1 MSSFSIDELTIP
13 RSLDAPGGADFIEM
27 TRVRNQIEA
36 HTLGSYDLAYEPAEL
51 LPAWQ
56 DPYQPERLMVARV
69 DGAIVARG
77 IYQAP
82 IEEGSTETWLAVE
95 VHPDF
100 RRRGIGA
107 ALYERLATF
116 AAEDHRRT
124 LQCYVLHSNTNG
136 ERIPSP
142 TGFGAAPRDAPET
155 RFLLARGYALEQVER
170 LSRLALPLEPGV
182 LASRL
187 DAAQSVAGPNYRAVV
202 WEGGIPERWL
212 GDLAHL
218 HARMSTDAPAAA
230 MDVSAEVWD
239 AQRMR
244 TIEELDASSPRALLL
259 AVIEHVPSGR
269 LVAFN
274 ELSVPPEIDR
284 AVEQQDTLVLREH
297 RGHRLGM
304 LVKAANLIQLQ
315 RSHPGHPSITTFNA
329 EENRHM
335 LNVNE
340 ALGFVAIGYGGGWKR
355 AA

>member
-13 RSLDAPGGADFIEM
+13 VSLDAPGGADFIEM
-27 TRVRNQIEA
+27 TRVRNEIEA
-36 HTLGSYDLAYEPAEL
+36 HTLGNFDLAYQPAEL

-56 DPYQPERLMVARV
+56 DPYQPQRLLVARV
-69 DGAIVARG
+69 GGAIVGRG

-107 ALYERLATF
+107 ALYERLAAF
-116 AAEDHRRT
+116 AAEDRRGT
-124 LQCYVLHSNTNG
+124 LQCYVLHSHTTG
-136 ERIPSP
+136 ATIPSP
-142 TGFGAAPRDAPET
+142 TGFGAVPRDAAET

-170 LSRLALPLEPGV
+170 LSRLALPVPADV
-182 LASRL
+182 LAAHL
-187 DAAQSVAGPNYRAVV
+187 DAAQALAGPDYRTVV
-202 WEGGIPERWL
+202 WEGRIPDRWL

-218 HARMSTDAPAAA
+218 HARMSTDAPAAG
-230 MDVSAEVWD
+230 MEVSAEVWD
-239 AQRMR
+239 EQRMR
-244 TIEELDASSPRALLL
+244 TIEELEAASPRALLT
-259 AVIEHVPSGR
+259 AAIEHVRSGG

-274 ELSVPPEIDR
+274 ELSVPPEPDR

-304 LVKAANLIQLQ
+304 LVKAANLIQLE
-315 RSHPGHPSITTFNA
+315 RTHPGHPSVTTFNA

-340 ALGFVAIGYGGGWKR
+340 ALGFVAVGYGGGWKKTL
-355 AA
+355 